1 MKGVKNLKKILVVLL
16 LGLMSFSLFAANEA
30 EGVTD
35 DTVKIGCFQALTGPV
50 APIGVSMK
58 KGLDA
63 YFNWVNENGGVNG
76 RAIDFIV
83 ADDQFNPSKTVV
95 EVKRMVEQ
103 DNVFAIVGGLGTPG
117 CLAVM
122 DYLNEGGVPFVYQG
136 SGSSLLAV
144 PPKEYI
150 FTVQPNYLS
159 TEGPIAAKYLV
170 EEKGF
175 DKIAIVY
182 RADDSGKEA
191 LEGFKA
197 WLEANGQEDKMVEAL
212 PVDPAATSFDNEIIK
227 LLNSGAEAVYLLMF
241 VPQTPN
247 FIKQSADYGY
257 TPLFLGSYPNADP
270 TIIQLA
276 GDASDGFES
285 LAWVDI
291 GDLENPNVQKYYEIY
306 DESFPGELPNA
317 YAAAGFIAAEVFI
330 EALERAGEEP
340 TREKLVEALEGMAG
354 WTGLITPTIAYKP
367 FAEDD
372 DTCRV
377 GIREMYVLKVADGIL
392 AKYYDWIELE

>member
-1 MKGVKNLKKILVVLL
+1 MKRVLLVVLL
-16 LGLMSFSLFAANEA
+16 SLMSFSLFAANET

-35 DTVKIGCFQALTGPV
+35 DTVKIGSFQALTGAV

-63 YFNWVNENGGVNG
+63 YFNWINENGGING
-76 RAIDFIV
+76 RTIEFIV

-122 DYLNEGGVPFVYQG
+122 DYLNEAGVPFVYQG

-159 TEGPIAAKYLV
+159 TEGPVAAKYLV
-170 EEKGF
+170 EKRGF

-191 LEGFKA
+191 LEGFKS
-197 WLEANGQEDKMVEAL
+197 WLEENGHEDKLVEAL
-212 PVDPAATSFDNEIIK
+212 PVDPSATSFDNEIIK
-227 LLNSGAEAVYLLMF
+227 LLNSGAKAVYMLTF

-257 TPLFLGSYPNADP
+257 VPLFLGSYANADA
-270 TIIQLA
+270 TIVQLA
-276 GDASDGFES
+276 GDASEDFES
-285 LAWVDI
+285 LAWVDV
-291 GDLENPNVQKYYEIY
+291 GDMENPNVQKYYEIY

-317 YAAAGFIAAEVFI
+317 YAAAGFIAAEVFV
-330 EALERAGEEP
+330 EALNRAGEEP
-340 TREKLVEALEGMAG
+340 TREKLVEALEGMSD
-354 WTGLITPTIAYKP
+354 WTGLITPTITYKT
-367 FAEDD
+367 FSADD
-372 DTCRV
+372 GSCRV
-377 GIREMYVLKVADGIL
+377 GVMEMYVLKVIDGVL
-392 AKYYDWIELE
+392 TNYHDWIKLE

>member
-1 MKGVKNLKKILVVLL
+1 MKRVLLVVLL
-16 LGLMSFSLFAANEA
+16 SLMSFSLFAANET

-35 DTVKIGCFQALTGPV
+35 DTVKIGCFQALTGAV

-63 YFNWVNENGGVNG
+63 YFNWINENGGING
-76 RAIDFIV
+76 RAIEFIV

-122 DYLNEGGVPFVYQG
+122 DYLNEAGVPFVYQG

-159 TEGPIAAKYLV
+159 TEGPVAAKYLV

-191 LEGFKA
+191 LEGFTS
-197 WLEANGQEDKMVEAL
+197 WLEENGYEDKLVEAL
-212 PVDPAATSFDNEIIK
+212 PVDPSATSFDNEIIK
-227 LLNSGAEAVYLLMF
+227 LLNSGAEAVYMLTF

-257 TPLFLGSYPNADP
+257 APLFLGSYANADA
-270 TIIQLA
+270 TIVQLA
-276 GDASDGFES
+276 GAASEGFES

-330 EALERAGEEP
+330 EALNRTGEEP
-340 TREKLVEALEGMAG
+340 TREKLVEALEGMSG
-354 WTGLITPTIAYKP
+354 WTGLITPTISYKT
-367 FAEDD
+367 FSEDD
-372 DTCRV
+372 DSCRV
-377 GIREMYVLKVADGIL
+377 GVREMYVLKVIDGVL
-392 AKYYDWIELE
+392 TNYHDWIKLE